1 MRESG
6 KITQLVFSVLC
17 CWLAANEGCGSP
29 VEQQPTSSAPDSP
42 STSEHIQQ
50 PQIAETV
57 VIANASA
64 AVDIL
69 PPPPAE
75 SAHLNVLSSTPTTA
89 TRETGFSPES
99 VRPFPKAGP
108 RIIKRTLK
116 RKQTEILTDTPVK
129 KALEEERERTK
140 GRKASKKKVLKT
152 KKSGK
157 VKASRKNDS
166 DSKSVRRS
174 LNLSCPMSLQTMHIS
189 LETRSKDMCIVC
201 KDIGQD
207 NELWYR
213 CTWCGFWV
221 HADCSGADSANS
233 YVCDY
238 CRDDSDTEN

>member
-1 MRESG
+1 
-6 KITQLVFSVLC
+6 VLC
-17 CWLAANEGCGSP
+17 CWLAANEGRGSP

-50 PQIAETV
+50 PHIAETV
-57 VIANASA
+57 VIANDNA
-64 AVDIL
+64 ALDIL

-108 RIIKRTLK
+108 RISKRTLK

-129 KALEEERERTK
+129 KALEEERERIK
-140 GRKASKKKVLKT
+140 GRKASKKNVQKTT

-157 VKASRKNDS
+157 VKASSKRNVQNDS
-166 DSKSVRRS
+166 DSKPVRQS
-174 LNLSCPMSLQTMHIS
+174 LNLS

-213 CTWCGFWV
+213 Q
-221 HADCSGADSANS
+221 
-233 YVCDY
+233 
-238 CRDDSDTEN
+238 